1 MRGLAACGVMWF
13 HFTQAIW
20 FPVAALTWTGG
31 LGQSGVEM
39 FFMISGF
46 VIPYSLGE
54 HYRLQQDGM
63 AFFLRRLIRIEPPY
77 LVAVLVSLVI
87 ILAASA
93 TPNYHGEVD
102 PHLWF
107 SLALHPLYLVPWF
120 AGARW
125 LNNVFWTLAIEF
137 QYYIVVLAAG
147 ALITSRSRP
156 VQRAVVAIALAA
168 NLACSDGRLVL
179 AYLAFFLLGYIQYL
193 RMRRGLSAAEAIAW
207 TAACMLV
214 CWHQHSLSTA
224 LIATVAAAT
233 VTLPW
238 PRLPALAFLGTISYS
253 LYLLHWIIGTKVLN
267 LAAHLRSDV
276 AMYAAL
282 VIAIVVS
289 LGCATLFWAWVERP
303 FVTLSRQIRG
313 PRSAVI
319 AAAPGVAPQGD

>member
-13 HFTQAIW
+13 HFTQATW
-20 FPVAALTWTGG
+20 FPVAVLTWTGN
-31 LGQSGVEM
+31 LGQFGVEV

-63 AFFLRRLIRIEPPY
+63 AFFLRRLLRIEPPY
-77 LVAVLVSLVI
+77 LVAVLVSAII

-102 PHLWF
+102 PHLSF

-125 LNNVFWTLAIEF
+125 SNNAFWTLAIEF
-137 QYYIVVLAAG
+137 QYYIVVLAVG
-147 ALITSRSRP
+147 AAVTSRSRH
-156 VQRAVVAIALAA
+156 VQRAVLVIALLA
-168 NLACSDGRLVL
+168 NLACSDERLIM
-179 AYLAFFLLGYIQYL
+179 AYLAFFLLGHVQYL
-193 RMRRGLSAAEAIAW
+193 RMRRDLSAAEALAW
-207 TAACMLV
+207 FAACMLTS
-214 CWHQHSLSTA
+214 WHQHSLSAA
-224 LIATVAAAT
+224 LIATVAAAAIS
-233 VTLPW
+233 LPW
-238 PRLPALAFLGTISYS
+238 PRMPTLAFLGTISYS

-267 LAAHLRSDV
+267 LATHLHSDI

-313 PRSAVI
+313 ARPDVI
-319 AAAPGVAPQGD
+319 AAAPGVAPQSD